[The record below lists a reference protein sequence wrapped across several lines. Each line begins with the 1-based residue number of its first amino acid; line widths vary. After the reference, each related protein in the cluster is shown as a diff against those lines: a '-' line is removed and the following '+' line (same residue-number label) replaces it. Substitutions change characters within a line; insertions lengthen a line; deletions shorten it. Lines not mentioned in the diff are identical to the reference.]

1 MTASDEIA
9 GVTQAAGV
17 PETAAL
23 TDVAGAAGLEVAC
36 LLRVSRGRVVM
47 LCVTVLVIATIV
59 AGFAALR
66 VYERV
71 LGPELLQTA
80 RIAASTITAT
90 ASRAIDLGLE
100 PNSFVGMEEF
110 MADALEPHHG
120 LLYAAMLDNGWN
132 VIAAT
137 EAASPELIPVRPAG
151 LACSAGALTVA
162 EPVQAIVIPLCQA
175 GGEAGGRSG
184 AVTAA
189 ILVSSDPSFV
199 NAEFQILVLDVAT
212 ALLIGLLLAFEILL
226 VLIMLRI
233 SEPLNLLVEQ
243 LSRLARGDVGVTI
256 RITGSDEV
264 SAALSSVDRAVGS
277 VHTRI
282 ALLKTRIAE
291 VTNPVLRSQLA
302 ARLQDLLGRLAIG
315 AEGLRTVKSIS
326 PWDVRLP
333 LVLFVLAD
341 EMQKAFLPL
350 YSRALAEP
358 IFGLSAETVSAM
370 PLTVYMAVIAL
381 ATPSCG
387 RLADRFGARR
397 MVIWGLVPAIAGY
410 IVCATAPGALWLIGG
425 RGLTALGYAII
436 TIACQSHIVAAAG
449 ETKRSLAVTIFIGAL
464 MTASICGTAVGGIV
478 ADRVGPSVAFA
489 TSAAIAAL
497 AGIIAWRMVPPSEI
511 HPVSQRSSLL
521 AAMRDMLL
529 NPAFL
534 AFLVLAAIPSKIALT
549 GILFYL
555 VPLRLSE
562 IGAGQADIARV
573 LIIYS
578 FMNIVAGPVVSR
590 FADRWN
596 AHFALMIAGGALS
609 GVGAWVLA
617 DVAEVHLVLLIV
629 ACLGIGHALC
639 VAPGVAFASKV
650 CQVEAER
657 HGRTTMLGVLRMME
671 RIGSVAGPAAAAAIA
686 AIIGFGPAV
695 GAIGAFVVVA
705 SLVHGAVALAAP
717 VLRGVR
723 PVIGVIGAG
732 RAQ

>member
-9 GVTQAAGV
+9 GEADATR
-17 PETAAL
+17 
-23 TDVAGAAGLEVAC
+23 AAGLKVAS
-36 LLRVSRGRVVM
+36 LLRVSRSRVVM

-59 AGFAALR
+59 AGFAAFR

-100 PNSFVGMEEF
+100 PGSFVGMDEF
-110 MADALEPHHG
+110 MSDAMAPHRG
-120 LLYAAMLDNGWN
+120 LLYAAMLDDGWN

-137 EAASPELIPVRPAG
+137 AAASPELLPERPVG
-151 LACSAGALTVA
+151 LACSAGSMTVA
-162 EPVQAIVIPLCQA
+162 EPVQAIVIPLCPSA
-175 GGEAGGRSG
+175 GESGGAGGRSG
-184 AVTAA
+184 MVTAA
-189 ILVSSDPSFV
+189 ILVANDPAFV

-233 SEPLNLLVEQ
+233 AEPLNLLVDQ
-243 LSRLARGDVGVTI
+243 LSRLAHGDVGITV
-256 RITGSDEV
+256 RIKGSDEV
-264 SAALSSVDRAVGS
+264 STALASIDRAVGS
-277 VHTRI
+277 IHDHI
-282 ALLKTRIAE
+282 ALLKARIGA
-291 VTNPVLRSQLA
+291 VANPDQRDRLA

-315 AEGLRTVKSIS
+315 ADGLRTLKSIS

-350 YSRALAEP
+350 YSRALSEP
-358 IFGLSAETVSAM
+358 VFGLSAETISAM

-387 RLADRFGARR
+387 RFADRFGARR

-410 IVCATAPGALWLIGG
+410 IVCAIAPGALWLIGG

-449 ETKRSLAVTIFIGAL
+449 ETKRSLAMTIFIGAL

-478 ADRVGPSVAFA
+478 ADRVGPSAAFA

-511 HPVSQRSSLL
+511 HPVSRRSSLL

-534 AFLVLAAIPSKIALT
+534 AFLILAAIPSKIALT

-578 FMNIVAGPVVSR
+578 FMNIAAGPVVSR

-609 GVGAWVLA
+609 GAGAWALA

-639 VAPGVAFASKV
+639 VAPGVAFATKV
-650 CQVEAER
+650 CQAESER

-705 SLVHGAVALAAP
+705 SLVHGAVALAVP

-723 PVIGVIGAG
+723 PVIGVTGPG
-732 RAQ
+732 RAA